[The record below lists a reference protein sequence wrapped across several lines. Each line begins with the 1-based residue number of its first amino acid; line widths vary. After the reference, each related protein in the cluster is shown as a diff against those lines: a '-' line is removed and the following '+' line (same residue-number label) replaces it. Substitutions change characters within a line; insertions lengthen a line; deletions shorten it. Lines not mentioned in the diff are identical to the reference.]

1 MYGQYPF
8 SEQKQ
13 WEAKAKLKETDPT
26 WSQVLFFPVTMA
38 CTPKPQTP

>member
-13 WEAKAKLKETDPT
+13 PEVKIKVKETDPT
-26 WSQVLFFPVTMA
+26 WSQFFPVTETME
-38 CTPKPQTP
+38 THYSSE